1 MFMKKLV
8 PTSIKAIMYNNNN
21 ITIEL
26 NSTFVL
32 NVELFFH
39 QEWVMAQIKR
49 ID

>member
-1 MFMKKLV
+1 MKKLV
-8 PTSIKAIMYNNNN
+8 PTSIKAIMYNDNN

-32 NVELFFH
+32 NVEVFSH
-39 QEWVMAQIKR
+39 ETAGRPQINR